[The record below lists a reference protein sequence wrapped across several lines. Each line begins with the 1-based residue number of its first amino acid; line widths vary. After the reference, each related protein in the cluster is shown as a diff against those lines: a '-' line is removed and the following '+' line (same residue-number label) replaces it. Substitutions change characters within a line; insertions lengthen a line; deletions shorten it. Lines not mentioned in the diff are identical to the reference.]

1 MMAMKRVPVI
11 NRVPDLGAVGMVE
24 NEHFYGFS
32 TLDEA
37 IAKTE
42 IALSNPKE
50 AQEIAENA
58 YNLVVNNHT
67 WDKRVQSIL
76 QECGLA

>member
-1 MMAMKRVPVI
+1 MAMKRVPVI
-11 NRVPDLGAVGMVE
+11 NRVPDLGAVGLQE

-32 TLDEA
+32 TLEEA
-37 IAKTE
+37 IAKAE

-58 YNLVVNNHT
+58 YRKVLNNDT
-67 WDKRVQSIL
+67 WDKRVEFLL
-76 QECGLA
+76 QQCGLA